1 MKLSIEN
8 LRILAQLNC
17 YDSKY
22 DLMIDEIEYE
32 EKQIYITDNENLKE
46 KIEDWFFDWIGDKTS
61 EIKISDNKYL
71 YFYTNVEDVL
81 GIPLDE
87 ENELEI
93 IILIKNL
100 IKENNIR
107 NVEDFYRIM
116 YNIFEENNY
125 NPEEDD
131 ELEEI

>member
-107 NVEDFYRIM
+107 NAEDFYRIM
-116 YNIFEENNY
+116 YNTFEENNY